1 MLARLRLGFSYLR
14 KHKLRHGFKDTLNP
28 LCFCSI
34 ELETITHYFLCCYFY
49 NASRV
54 ILGMIWKIF
63 PFPSLKISDNIL
75 LSLSL
80 YGDDKFDGT
89 KNRRL
94 IFTRV

>member
-1 MLARLRLGFSYLR
+1 MLVRLRLGFSYLR

-49 NASRV
+49 NVSRV
-54 ILGMIWKIF
+54 ILRNDLENIPI
-63 PFPSLKISDNIL
+63 SLSKVSDNIL